1 MTRRFLNV
9 STEYGIPPWHI
20 FEDSLNPTPNNEE
33 KDGQNDSNLNT
44 DNSNNDKTNSNENIP
59 NKRNCT
65 YEELRLLILKLC
77 EDENTFLVEA
87 PTSESVFPFSMD
99 TALPYA
105 NAALNYDPILPRI
118 RYRLVPKKISE
129 TQFWKNYFYRV
140 QLRTLFFLILFLN
153 NFYVDLSLVSCFD
166 YLL

>member
-1 MTRRFLNV
+1 MFFKCFN
-9 STEYGIPPWHI
+9 TEYGIPPWHI
-20 FEDSLNPTPNNEE
+20 FEESLNESSNNEQ
-33 KDGQNDSNLNT
+33 KDSTNESNINT
-44 DNSNNDKTNSNENIP
+44 ENSNNDKTNSMSGNIP

-118 RYRLVPKKISE
+118 RYKLVPKKISE

-140 QLRTLFFLILFLN
+140 QLRVGVVFVIF
-153 NFYVDLSLVSCFD
+153 VFD
-166 YLL
+166 DCHSVF